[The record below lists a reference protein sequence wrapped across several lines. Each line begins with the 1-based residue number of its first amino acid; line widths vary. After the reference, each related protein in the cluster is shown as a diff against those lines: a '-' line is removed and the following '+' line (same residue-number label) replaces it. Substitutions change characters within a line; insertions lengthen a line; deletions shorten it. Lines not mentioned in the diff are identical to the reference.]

1 MGARLAMTLMVVMGM
16 VIMAVMIVLMGMTA
30 FWRGHATRPVS
41 SVPCNACA

>member
-30 FWRGHATRPVS
+30 FWRGRATRPVS